1 MADLCPRC
9 EDAHPLIRCPYVKS
23 VTFADTTT
31 LTIRSVE
38 FLTPADY
45 GPQPL
50 TRAPPGAEEAP
61 DYPRLG
67 KS

>member
-1 MADLCPRC
+1 MADICPRC
-9 EDAHPLIRCPYVKS
+9 EDAHPLIRFPYVKS
-23 VTFADTTT
+23 VTFEDS
-31 LTIRSVE
+31 TILSIRRVE

-50 TRAPPGAEEAP
+50 TRAPPGAEEAT

-67 KS
+67 KP